1 MMTPGL
7 WKWNCGNA
15 ARATPMFARPRS
27 LVIVIGVTALTL
39 AWIYLG
45 GRDPQESPASE
56 SDLVPR

>member
-1 MMTPGL
+1 MS
-7 WKWNCGNA
+7 
-15 ARATPMFARPRS
+15 ARPRS

-45 GRDPQESPASE
+45 GRDPQEPPAPE